1 MIRHLKF
8 FTTLSFQKRTFL
20 KRVSCFL
27 KRKVFFKRK
36 ILILESYKECLV
48 VLDNIMTS
56 VYPSYHL
63 SLKKYTE
70 NKCVFAFVNDTRCSI
85 FTGKVLQHLF
95 GICTEALYC
104 GKAPS
109 ARCIWRP
116 GALPNE
122 CELFYGFSRFAIELN
137 EILETERYFLP
148 KTDTRFRPDQ
158 RALEVSW
165 ARGIRKFAIQLFQCL
180 ILILES

>member
-1 MIRHLKF
+1 
-8 FTTLSFQKRTFL
+8 
-20 KRVSCFL
+20 
-27 KRKVFFKRK
+27 
-36 ILILESYKECLV
+36 
-48 VLDNIMTS
+48 MTS

-165 ARGIRKFAIQLFQCL
+165 ARVIRKFAIQLFQCL
-180 ILILES
+180 ILNLES

>member
-1 MIRHLKF
+1 
-8 FTTLSFQKRTFL
+8 
-20 KRVSCFL
+20 
-27 KRKVFFKRK
+27 
-36 ILILESYKECLV
+36 
-48 VLDNIMTS
+48 MTS
-56 VYPSYHL
+56 VYPSNHL

-165 ARGIRKFAIQLFQCL
+165 ARVIRKFAIQLFQCL
-180 ILILES
+180 ILNLESWNWKLVENLYCIKEVLLVEKLILRPRQKVELLSRNDKMTRK